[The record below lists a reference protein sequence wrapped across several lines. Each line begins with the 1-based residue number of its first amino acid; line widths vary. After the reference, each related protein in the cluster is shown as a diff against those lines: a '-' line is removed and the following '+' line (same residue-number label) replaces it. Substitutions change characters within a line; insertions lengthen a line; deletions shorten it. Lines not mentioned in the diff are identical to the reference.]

1 MKNFLKQ
8 FGGTPTQ
15 DLKSRYAQSDRW
27 IKGKFRNIERTDL
40 SMDIFKLPSIIYKQF
55 VINRKRTPETPLPVL
70 LFDKERFL
78 ETSDQTKMIWYGHSA
93 IMMRVMDK
101 TILIDPML
109 GSDTTPIAPVANP
122 RFSKDT
128 LPLIDDFPSIDL
140 VCITHDHYD
149 HLDYDSI
156 RKLIPK
162 TNQYFVA
169 LGVKR
174 HLTAWGV
181 HPDKVTEF
189 EWYDSHTCGSVQIT
203 FTPTRHFSGRGLRD
217 RMMTLWGG
225 WLIQSPQEKIWFSGD
240 GGYGKHFSEIGQ
252 RLGPFDF
259 AFMECG
265 QYNDDWRPVHLF
277 PDESIQAA
285 LDAAAQKVMPVHW
298 GGFDLS
304 YQHNWHQPPEEFVKH
319 ALTANLD
326 FALPRIGE
334 IFTVD
339 SILEEEWWKGF
350 ARR

>member
-1 MKNFLKQ
+1 MINFFTQ

-15 DLKSRYAQSDRW
+15 DLKKEYAQSDRW
-27 IKGKFRNIERTDL
+27 IKGKFRNLERTEL
-40 SMDIFKLPSIIYKQF
+40 SMDMLKLPSIIYKQF
-55 VINRKRTPETPLPVL
+55 VTKGKRTPKGPLPIL
-70 LFDKERFL
+70 PFDKDRFFAKS
-78 ETSDQTKMIWYGHSA
+78 EQAKMIWYGHSA
-93 IMMRVMDK
+93 IVMRVANK

-109 GSDTTPIAPVANP
+109 GPNTTPIAPVANR

-128 LPLIDDFPSIDL
+128 LSLIDSFADIDV

-156 RKLIPK
+156 QKLMPRTK
-162 TNQYFVA
+162 QYFVA

-174 HLTAWGV
+174 HLVSWGV
-181 HPDKVTEF
+181 DPDKVTEF
-189 EWYDSHTCGSVQIT
+189 DWYDSHSCGTVQIT

-240 GGYGKHFSEIGQ
+240 GGYGKHFKEIGEK
-252 RLGPFDF
+252 LGPFDL

-277 PDESIQAA
+277 PDESVQAA
-285 LDAAAQKVMPVHW
+285 IDAQVRKAMPVHW

-304 YQHNWHQPPEEFVKH
+304 YQHTWHQPPEEFVMH
-319 ALTANLD
+319 ARSLGMNFT
-326 FALPRIGE
+326 LPRIGE
-334 IFTVD
+334 IFMVD
-339 SILEEEWWKGF
+339 SVLEEIWWEEF
-350 ARR
+350 V